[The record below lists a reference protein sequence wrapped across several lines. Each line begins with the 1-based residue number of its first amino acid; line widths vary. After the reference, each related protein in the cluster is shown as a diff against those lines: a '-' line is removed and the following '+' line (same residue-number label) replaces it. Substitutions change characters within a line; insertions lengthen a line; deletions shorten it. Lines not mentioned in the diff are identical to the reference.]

1 MTDSTNKI
9 EKRIEIAAPTSRV
22 WRALTDYREF
32 GEWFRVK
39 LEGPFVPGEQS
50 RGMITWPG
58 YEHVVWKAVVQ
69 RMEPESLFSF
79 TWEPE
84 IGHRTETPN
93 LVEFRL
99 EKTETGTLLTVT
111 ESGFDNIPAERRAEA
126 FLRNDGGWTQQ
137 IKNIEAYV
145 ADHP

>member
-1 MTDSTNKI
+1 
-9 EKRIEIAAPTSRV
+9 
-22 WRALTDYREF
+22 
-32 GEWFRVK
+32 
-39 LEGPFVPGEQS
+39 
-50 RGMITWPG
+50 MITWPG
-58 YEHVVWKAVVQ
+58 YEHVAWKAIVQ

-84 IGHRTETPN
+84 IGYSTETPN

-145 ADHP
+145 AEHP